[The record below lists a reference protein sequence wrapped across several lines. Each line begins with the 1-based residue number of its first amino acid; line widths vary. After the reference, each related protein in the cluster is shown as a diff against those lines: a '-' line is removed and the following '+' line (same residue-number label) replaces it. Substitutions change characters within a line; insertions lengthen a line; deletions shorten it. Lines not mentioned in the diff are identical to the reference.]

1 MIKFSTYYKRIIIL
15 TGSDTGADSVVGVAA
30 DKVRT
35 RGVRA
40 DNTTEMTATV
50 GMITVLIKEINLNVS
65 GGKLDLVHT
74 VIGSSQLS
82 PSQLA

>member
-1 MIKFSTYYKRIIIL
+1 M
-15 TGSDTGADSVVGVAA
+15 VGVAA

-50 GMITVLIKEINLNVS
+50 GMITVLIEDVNFNIG